1 MKRRPK
7 TWEGCWRA
15 LVLLANLLICLQLMP
30 MSEGLD
36 LFKEEMDE
44 LVAPH
49 GNPMID
55 RDGLMVSFQEGA
67 VAPLDGMTDEE
78 LEAELFEHVRRLRP
92 VKGPARP
99 KADLGKF
106 QAYHN
111 ALAEIFDPDGEHPAR
126 TDFQGHGRKLN
137 YVAAV
142 TAISFG
148 AAQFIAD
155 LQAKASTLCHLE
167 GALRTN
173 MLIIYDVH
181 FNNVFWSLYINIIH
195 RAKPQYRTNRK
206 LQTSYRLLS
215 LQLDPSELGGMEM
228 KLMRFRL

>member
-7 TWEGCWRA
+7 TWQGCRGA
-15 LVLLANLLICLQLMP
+15 LVLLANLLLCLQLVP
-30 MSEGLD
+30 MSEALD

-44 LVAPH
+44 FVAPH

-55 RDGLMVSFQEGA
+55 QDGLTVGAQVPFQEGA

-78 LEAELFEHVRRLRP
+78 LEAELFEHIRRLRP
-92 VKGPARP
+92 TKGPARP
-99 KADLGKF
+99 KADLEKF

-137 YVAAV
+137 YVGAV

-155 LQAKASTLCHLE
+155 LQAKASTVCRLE
-167 GALRTN
+167 RALRTT
-173 MLIIYDVH
+173 MLSHRLPSITFFLIYH
-181 FNNVFWSLYINIIH
+181 H
-195 RAKPQYRTNRK
+195 R
-206 LQTSYRLLS
+206 LS
-215 LQLDPSELGGMEM
+215 
-228 KLMRFRL
+228 